1 MDWNLNNATHSL
13 NPRKIPLRGTFRSAW
28 VRVWA
33 QIMRRINGINL
44 SKTDRRVHKLCLN
57 GMLTS
62 NRKLLLRS
70 SRTTPEVNLFD
81 KKLHH
86 FNIHNTKWY
95 FWDSSQRV
103 GEGGRGGVN
112 KMACFDADICL
123 FFKIFM
129 EVPKRHV
136 VSCNNRKKAN
146 RYRKYYC
153 GFGLIF
159 IAFIF
164 FGIYPVGL
172 LTVE

>member
-13 NPRKIPLRGTFRSAW
+13 NSRQIPLRGTFMSAW

-44 SKTDRRVHKLCLN
+44 SETDRRVHKLWHYVAHGLPQ
-57 GMLTS
+57 
-62 NRKLLLRS
+62 RS
-70 SRTTPEVNLFD
+70 IYST

-103 GEGGRGGVN
+103 GEGGRGGAN

-136 VSCNNRKKAN
+136 ASCNNRKKAN
-146 RYRKYYC
+146 RYWKYYC

-172 LTVE
+172 LTAE

>member
-1 MDWNLNNATHSL
+1 MKSTIWLSIIWKHLPNYLTFEAQCFEHRCWPMTRRGWGDVAPFRTLVHTLIYTIIMDWNLNNATHSL

-81 KKLHH
+81 KKITPLQ
-86 FNIHNTKWY
+86 Y
-95 FWDSSQRV
+95 SQH
-103 GEGGRGGVN
+103 
-112 KMACFDADICL
+112 KMIL
-123 FFKIFM
+123 L
-129 EVPKRHV
+129 
-136 VSCNNRKKAN
+136 
-146 RYRKYYC
+146 
-153 GFGLIF
+153 GL
-159 IAFIF
+159 
-164 FGIYPVGL
+164 
-172 LTVE
+172 